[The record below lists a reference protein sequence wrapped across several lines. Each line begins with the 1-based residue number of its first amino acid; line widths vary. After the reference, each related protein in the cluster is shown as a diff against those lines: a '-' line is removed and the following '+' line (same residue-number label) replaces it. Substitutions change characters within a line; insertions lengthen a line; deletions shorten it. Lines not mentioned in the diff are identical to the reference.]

1 MKQIRRIAVL
11 GTENSHAL
19 AFANLIRTCPELT
32 LVGAFGAEP
41 AANER
46 FSSTFG
52 VPCVTDPAAF
62 AGRVDGVMVTARN
75 GSTHLELARP
85 YLTPEPC
92 CLWTSRFAEPQPT
105 RKNCFGLPGKAER
118 FFREAPACSMHRLC
132 CVCGTEWMQPVPM

>member
-1 MKQIRRIAVL
+1 MKQIKRIAVL

-75 GSTHLELARP
+75 GSAHLELARP
-85 YLTPEPC
+85 YLTPGTVLFVDQPLC
-92 CLWTSRFAEPQPT
+92 GTAADAEELL
-105 RKNCFGLPGKAER
+105 RLAWKAER